1 MEDKFLIRPMDF
13 DDLEEIVW
21 LDGQCFPDPW
31 SLDTFVYEITKN
43 NLASYVVI
51 VDQENN
57 KIAGYSGMWI
67 VLEEAQIT
75 NIAVLGE
82 YRGLGLGEAL
92 MTRQLK
98 DSIIAGA
105 NKMTLEARISN
116 RVAINLYKK
125 LGFKHAGIRKEYYEN
140 DREDAVIMWKYYEE
154 GVGWK

>member
-1 MEDKFLIRPMDF
+1 VEDKFLIRPMDF

-116 RVAINLYKK
+116 RVWRFL
-125 LGFKHAGIRKEYYEN
+125 L
-140 DREDAVIMWKYYEE
+140 
-154 GVGWK
+154 